1 MGGSWKGKE
10 GMVEWG
16 GSLKV
21 EERMVGLGG
30 SWKGKQGSGE
40 VGGSLKVV
48 EAWGGWVRRV
58 LEG

>member
-1 MGGSWKGKE
+1 
-10 GMVEWG
+10 MVEWG